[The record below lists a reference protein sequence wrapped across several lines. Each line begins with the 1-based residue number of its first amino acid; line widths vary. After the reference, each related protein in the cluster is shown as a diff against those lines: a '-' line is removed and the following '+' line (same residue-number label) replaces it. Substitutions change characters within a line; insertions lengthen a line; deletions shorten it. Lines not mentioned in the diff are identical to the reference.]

1 MISALT
7 RNEFLSSVVCY
18 LSVLT
23 LINVIR
29 SHSAKHSIIIR
40 PPRELARNFTAAAIL
55 YA

>member
-29 SHSAKHSIIIR
+29 SHSAKHNIFIR
-40 PPRELARNFTAAAIL
+40 PPCELASNFTSAPIL
-55 YA
+55 